1 MNTPNN
7 KRSLA
12 TEECLKNT
20 LMALLKDKEL
30 ADITVTELCDTA
42 DIERSTFYAH
52 FEDVSALG
60 NACATDIEKQL
71 SETSHATDDFA
82 WIFEHIKEHPEVFS
96 IYFKLGVSKTT
107 GDYKKIFFRT
117 GAYSVAKMWF
127 EEGCTEPTE
136 EMAAI
141 VSREYKKLFKNEA
154 TVIV

>member
-12 TEECLKNT
+12 TEGCLKNT
-20 LMALLKDKEL
+20 LMVLLKDKEL

-82 WIFEHIKEHPEVFS
+82 WIFEYIKAHPEVFS
-96 IYFKLGVSKTT
+96 VYFKFGVSKTP

-127 EEGCTEPTE
+127 DGGCIEPPE
-136 EMAAI
+136 QMGEI
-141 VSREYKKLFKNEA
+141 IKREYEKIYK
-154 TVIV
+154 

>member
-7 KRSLA
+7 KRTLA

-20 LMALLKDKEL
+20 LISLLKDKEL

-52 FEDVSALG
+52 YEDVFALG

-71 SETSHATDDFA
+71 SEAPHATDDFA
-82 WIFEHIKEHPEVFS
+82 WIFEYIKGHPEVFS

-127 EEGCTEPTE
+127 DGGCVESSE
-136 EMAAI
+136 QMGEI
-141 VSREYKKLFKNEA
+141 IKREYRKLFAVN
-154 TVIV
+154 

>member
-7 KRSLA
+7 KRTLA

-20 LMALLKDKEL
+20 LISLLKDKEL

-52 FEDVSALG
+52 YEDVFALG

-71 SETSHATDDFA
+71 SEAPHATDDFA
-82 WIFEHIKEHPEVFS
+82 WIFEYIKDHPEVFTV
-96 IYFKLGVSKTT
+96 YFKLSVSKTT

-117 GAYSVAKMWF
+117 GAYSVVKMWF
-127 EEGCTEPTE
+127 DNGCNETPEQ
-136 EMAAI
+136 MGAI
-141 VSREYKKLFKNEA
+141 IKREYEKIYK
-154 TVIV
+154 